1 MGTWTWLKMA
11 GRKLEKLEKLEK
23 LDFLQVLN
31 ATLGSENMCLQA
43 WFILHGPAVFG
54 FVVLPFWAGWAR
66 LG

>member
-1 MGTWTWLKMA
+1 M
-11 GRKLEKLEKLEK
+11 LEQLEK

-43 WFILHGPAVFG
+43 WFVLQGPAVLA

>member
-1 MGTWTWLKMA
+1 MRTWTWLKMA
-11 GRKLEKLEKLEK
+11 GRKLEKLEK

-31 ATLGSENMCLQA
+31 ATLGSENICLQA
-43 WFILHGPAVFG
+43 WFILHGLAVFA